1 MPTAFR
7 HTLGVLLTALLVQ
20 TACQSPQAGLE
31 WRDSLG
37 TFSVAGNEV
46 AVAEGRGTTREAA
59 IVEARSLAQRSIS
72 ELRRTQVRSWT
83 HLHSD
88 ETGTLSLDESID
100 LRSCA
105 SISNGR
111 WAEPEI
117 KRLAPGAYRVR
128 VRFEVP
134 SKYVRPHDHL
144 VRIRE
149 EHPDELVPACEA
161 MIAEAESFEP
171 PDWVVASL
179 ALRTLLAE
187 QPTLLRVQHL
197 ADILEQSGD
206 PRAAAL
212 VLRRYQGVV
221 QDATGTIDSRVAA
234 LGRRMTDFEELLDR
248 LDRVVRAS
256 NHDSLHL
263 GARRERTT
271 FDRAQTLTGYVPA
284 GQYMRAFWIDADEMN
299 TSPKWRWRPDQLPAS
314 HADGE
319 LARVEHDLPD
329 YSGSAATFALGSVR
343 LLVLTAPREQGF
355 PEIQRAISLA
365 GRDEQGGF
373 EARRLETFIDE
384 LREWSRDPG
393 HQATIV
399 RWEHVE
405 ASTSQQSVSDATP
418 HT

>member
-1 MPTAFR
+1 MPSAIR
-7 HTLGVLLTALLVQ
+7 HTRGVLLTAFLAHA
-20 TACQSPQAGLE
+20 ACRSPQAGHE
-31 WRDSLG
+31 WREPLG
-37 TFSVAGNEV
+37 TFSIDDNEV
-46 AVAEGRGTTREAA
+46 AVAEGQGATREAA

-83 HLHSD
+83 QLQSD
-88 ETGTLSLDESID
+88 ETGVLSMDEAID
-100 LRSCA
+100 LRSSA

-117 KRLAPGAYRVR
+117 QQLASGAYRVR
-128 VRFEVP
+128 VHFEVP
-134 SKYVRPHDHL
+134 SKYVRPHDYL

-149 EHPDELVPACEA
+149 ELPDELVPECES

-187 QPTLLRVQHL
+187 EPTLLRVQHL

-212 VLRRYQGVV
+212 VLRRYQGIVP
-221 QDATGTIDSRVAA
+221 DESGKIEARVSA
-234 LGRRMTDFEELLDR
+234 LGRRLTDFEELMDR

-263 GARRERTT
+263 AARRERTT

-284 GQYMRAFWIDADEMN
+284 RQYMRAFWIDADEMN
-299 TSPKWRWRPDQLPAS
+299 TSPKWQWRPDQLPAS
-314 HADGE
+314 HTDGE

-329 YSGSAATFALGSVR
+329 YSRSPEGFALGSVR
-343 LLVLTAPREQGF
+343 LLVLTAPRELGF
-355 PEIQRAISLA
+355 PEIQRAISLEEK
-365 GRDEQGGF
+365 GEQAAF
-373 EARRLETFIDE
+373 EAQRLETFIDK
-384 LREWSRDPG
+384 LRDWSRDPS
-393 HQATIV
+393 HQATLV
-399 RWEHVE
+399 RWDHVE
-405 ASTSQQSVSDATP
+405 ASTSQPSVSDATP
-418 HT
+418 HI